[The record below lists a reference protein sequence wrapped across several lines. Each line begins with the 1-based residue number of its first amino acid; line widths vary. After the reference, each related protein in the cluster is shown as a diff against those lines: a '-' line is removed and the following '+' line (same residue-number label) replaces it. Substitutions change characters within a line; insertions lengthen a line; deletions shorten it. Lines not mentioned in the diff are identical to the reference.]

1 MRYNTMKM
9 TIMEIVLSAA
19 NVSNIG
25 SGTFRYI
32 VAITTIASEHLLLG
46 GVGYAVDCWA
56 MSSPW
61 GLVTGL
67 LAGVLTGFANLI
79 ATVRR

>member
-1 MRYNTMKM
+1 
-9 TIMEIVLSAA
+9 
-19 NVSNIG
+19 
-25 SGTFRYI
+25 
-32 VAITTIASEHLLLG
+32 
-46 GVGYAVDCWA
+46 VDCWA